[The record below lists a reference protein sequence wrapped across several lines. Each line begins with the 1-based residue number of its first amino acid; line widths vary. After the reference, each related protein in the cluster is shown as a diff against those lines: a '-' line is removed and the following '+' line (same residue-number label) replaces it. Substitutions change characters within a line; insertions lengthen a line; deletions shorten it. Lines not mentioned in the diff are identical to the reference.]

1 MYWAVLL
8 ASAVLEAVWATAL
21 SQGAYVLFLIAATL
35 SMVGLSVGMKRI
47 PVGTAYAVWV
57 GTGAALTVTWAMI
70 TGEEAV
76 SAWKIVFLTGII
88 ACVIGLK
95 FLKSGGSG
103 VEGPPLVR
111 GSGAVPE
118 LKPGAVGGAVPGG
131 VETTS

>member
-1 MYWAVLL
+1 MHWVVLL

-21 SQGAYVLFLIAATL
+21 SQGAYVLFVVAATL
-35 SMVGLSVGMKRI
+35 SMAGLSFGMKKI

-57 GTGAALTVTWAMI
+57 GIGAALTVTWAMI

-95 FLKSGGSG
+95 FLKSA
-103 VEGPPLVR
+103 VVRPPLV
-111 GSGAVPE
+111 GGAGAVPE
-118 LKPGAVGGAVPGG
+118 LEPGAVGGAVAGG
-131 VETTS
+131 VETSS

>member
-21 SQGAYVLFLIAATL
+21 SHGAYVLFVVAAAL
-35 SMVGLSVGMKRI
+35 SMAGLSFGMKRI

-57 GTGAALTVTWAMI
+57 GIGAALTVTWAMI
-70 TGEEAV
+70 TGEEPV

-95 FLKSGGSG
+95 FLKSG
-103 VEGPPLVR
+103 VDGPPLVG

-118 LKPGAVGGAVPGG
+118 LEPGPVGGAVAGG
-131 VETTS
+131 VETPS

>member
-8 ASAVLEAVWATAL
+8 VSAVLEAVWATAL
-21 SQGAYVLFLIAATL
+21 SNGDYVIFAITATL

-57 GTGAALTVTWAMI
+57 GIGAALTVAWAMI
-70 TGEEAV
+70 AGEETV
-76 SAWKIVFLTGII
+76 SVWKIVFLTGII

-95 FLKSGGSG
+95 FHKSEGKS
-103 VEGPPLVR
+103 VEAPLLVG

-118 LKPGAVGGAVPGG
+118 LKPGAVGGTGASG
-131 VETTS
+131 VETSS